1 MGTSSRAY
9 TNGATVYLRP
19 RCLASPAGAIG
30 RKTGPATGRAYRPH
44 PRPAAQRRSR
54 DRGLRMTLGPPDS
67 WPPCGNPSTPW
78 SIPDTPT
85 RDSDLGV
92 NALHA
97 GFRGWWC
104 QERSHPTSTGA
115 GILGLGH
122 GIRESPRQLPPRAQ
136 LPPPAASRGCG
147 CASSVRHG
155 IAIPYSRARGSGRT
169 DGGAQAS
176 QPSRLPALVGA
187 PARGWRFPS
196 TDGQNAS
203 FEAICRR
210 CSSAR

>member
-19 RCLASPAGAIG
+19 RCLASPAGATG

-54 DRGLRMTLGPPDS
+54 DRGLRMTLWPPDS

-122 GIRESPRQLPPRAQ
+122 GIRECPRQSPSLAQ
-136 LPPPAASRGCG
+136 PLAWGEPWVWTCKLAAIRNGLSPFTSEGEWMNG
-147 CASSVRHG
+147 WW
-155 IAIPYSRARGSGRT
+155 
-169 DGGAQAS
+169 GADVAAKQA
-176 QPSRLPALVGA
+176 PGACGA